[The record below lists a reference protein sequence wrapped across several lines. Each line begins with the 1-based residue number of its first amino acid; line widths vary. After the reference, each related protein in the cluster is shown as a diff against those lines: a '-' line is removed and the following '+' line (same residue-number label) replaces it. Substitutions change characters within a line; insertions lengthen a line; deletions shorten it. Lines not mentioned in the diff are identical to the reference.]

1 MTANHLGH
9 LPGGHHQFNPAMGFG
24 LGVQVLIDVGQDT
37 VPGSLGSFGW
47 SGAATTVC
55 QIDPKTGW
63 CIGCHRTIDEIRDW
77 IISPPDERQK
87 ILDALPARR
96 SGSAG

>member
-1 MTANHLGH
+1 
-9 LPGGHHQFNPAMGFG
+9 
-24 LGVQVLIDVGQDT
+24 
-37 VPGSLGSFGW
+37 
-47 SGAATTVC
+47 VC

-77 IISPPDERQK
+77 IISPPEERQK

-96 SGSAG
+96 NAG